1 MRGIPFR
8 ITAAELERFFAPLVL
23 VDIQVFI
30 FSCKI
35 ILNKIILKI
44 GAMTDGRSSGDGIV
58 EFQTPADARQAL
70 SKDRE
75 SIGSRYINF
84 FQIH

>member
-8 ITAAELERFFAPLVL
+8 INAAELERFFAPLVC
-23 VDIQVFI
+23 VDIQVCSKNKFI
-30 FSCKI
+30 YLIFV
-35 ILNKIILKI
+35 KI
-44 GAMTDGRSSGDGIV
+44 GTMPDGRASGDGIV

-75 SIGSRYINF
+75 SIGTR
-84 FQIH
+84 